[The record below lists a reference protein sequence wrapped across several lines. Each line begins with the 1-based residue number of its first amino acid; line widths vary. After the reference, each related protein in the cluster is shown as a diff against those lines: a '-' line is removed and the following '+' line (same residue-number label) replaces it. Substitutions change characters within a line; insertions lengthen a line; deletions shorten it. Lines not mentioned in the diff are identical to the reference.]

1 MGKHR
6 YDALMHTTKD
16 YFLIILGI
24 MLYAMGFCAFILP
37 HHMVIGGLTGVGALV
52 YYATNG
58 FVPVAVTQYACN
70 LLLLTMAYKIVGR
83 TFVLRTI
90 FGATIA
96 AISLGIFQGIFMG
109 LSKPLIADVSMS
121 VILGGIFCGL
131 GVGISFIHNGSTGGT
146 DIVAAMVNKVSNVSI
161 GRTMIIVDM
170 LIVGTSILLPFEGTF
185 EQRIE
190 TRVPMI
196 VYGWVVTFV
205 ISYVTDQIINGN
217 RQAKQFIIFSKEWEK
232 IADHINKDANRGV
245 TIIDGEGW
253 YTKQQVKVLM
263 VWCRKIESVTIFRI
277 IKRIDPDAFI
287 TQSNVNGVY
296 GKGFDTI
303 KIKTPSPKNDNPG
316 V

>member
-16 YFLIILGI
+16 YFFIILGI
-24 MLYAMGFCAFILP
+24 MLYALGFCAFILP

-96 AISLGIFQGIFMG
+96 ALSLGIFQGIFMG

-170 LIVGTSILLPFEGTF
+170 LIVGSSILLPFEGTF

-303 KIKTPSPKNDNPG
+303 KIKTPSKKS
-316 V
+316 

>member
-190 TRVPMI
+190 YRVPMI